1 MLDRSGS
8 MDGSRI
14 KDAKRALILFIKSLP
29 VDTYFNVISF
39 GSSFE
44 ELFQKSVRNEKS
56 KVDFAIKAVSK
67 FEADLGGTEI

>member
-1 MLDRSGS
+1 